1 MLKRIVLSQQTF
13 CEQVQRNNLAKNLV
27 ISGIPTGNLKYENVE
42 LCTTLQ
48 KVQAILSAIHAIHA
62 PVDIENSSLYSFTTA
77 QGKSTHTVKLTLD
90 IESKKKVLNS
100 AKSLNN
106 LNSNTSL

>member
-48 KVQAILSAIHAIHA
+48 KVQAILSAIHA
-62 PVDIENSSLYSFTTA
+62 PVDIENSSLYSFATA